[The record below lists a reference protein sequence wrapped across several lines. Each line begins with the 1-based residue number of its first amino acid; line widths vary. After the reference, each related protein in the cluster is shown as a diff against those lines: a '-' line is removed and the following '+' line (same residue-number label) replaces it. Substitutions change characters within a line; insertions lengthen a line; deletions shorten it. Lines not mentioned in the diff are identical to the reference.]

1 MVYFPFN
8 SFNCSISENHDSV
21 LSKFNLMFCENSVTS
36 IVAEVLQENSS
47 PNKSSKTNIYNNPI
61 PGAEEQEGKQ
71 TLKITNSEFSKF
83 IRKRRA

>member
-8 SFNCSISENHDSV
+8 SFNCSSSENIDSV

-36 IVAEVLQENSS
+36 IVAEVLKENSS

-61 PGAEEQEGKQ
+61 PGAEGKQ

-83 IRKRRA
+83 MRKRRT

>member
-1 MVYFPFN
+1 
-8 SFNCSISENHDSV
+8 
-21 LSKFNLMFCENSVTS
+21 MFCENSVTS